1 MAAALDCGA
10 WASPCGGF
18 SCCRAQAVGTLASVA
33 VVHGLGHC
41 SSWALVAHRLSCF
54 SACGIF
60 PDKGLNLCTLH
71 WQADSKPLDHQ
82 GSPDYM
88 VFILLFVDVYHTDW
102 FANIEK
108 SLLPWDKSH
117 VIMVGLSCLLA
128 SSNRKESAHNAG
140 DWGLI
145 PGSGR
150 SPGKGNDYPLRYSCL
165 ENLVDREEPG
175 GLQSMGLWR
184 DGQYWV
190 TRERWFF

>member
-1 MAAALDCGA
+1 MYVQNSMFIEFCQKVL
-10 WASPCGGF
+10 
-18 SCCRAQAVGTLASVA
+18 
-33 VVHGLGHC
+33 
-41 SSWALVAHRLSCF
+41 
-54 SACGIF
+54 
-60 PDKGLNLCTLH
+60 LH
-71 WQADSKPLDHQ
+71 LLRWLWDF
-82 GSPDYM
+82 
-88 VFILLFVDVYHTDW
+88 FILQFVDVVYHTDW
-102 FANIEK
+102 FADTEK

-175 GLQSMGLWR
+175 GLQSMGYSPWGCEEMDSTEWLER
-184 DGQYWV
+184 DGSFNVLLYSVW
-190 TRERWFF
+190 